1 MAVKVSGVGGNQ
13 QLLQMLQL
21 INQTQ
26 SRREAKIDKK
36 IYDEQN
42 SLAKLI
48 ELADTS
54 EQLNNIN
61 YNWHVQLDDDSLSFH
76 MFEKLKKRT
85 FIDQDKIHKII
96 DNQFNLCDGWGLK
109 VWGFALAA
117 DYKFY

>member
-54 EQLNNIN
+54 EQLDNIN
-61 YNWHVQLDDDSLSFH
+61 SRIG
-76 MFEKLKKRT
+76 E
-85 FIDQDKIHKII
+85 
-96 DNQFNLCDGWGLK
+96 FND
-109 VWGFALAA
+109 FALESGKDLEGQVVQGLYEDKVTLLFLALSVILSE
-117 DYKFY
+117 FINI